1 MSLIIYSV
9 ILIVSVLLLIV
20 YCSIKSENLVVSNA
34 NSSENGL
41 DMLRPR
47 LNFSLC
53 CLFNNNKMREKKATL
68 QELET
73 QNEMEKQRKQLKR
86 NLRTLNYISLLLAN
100 DHMVKNPKR
109 LEEICNLKEGIERQI
124 IKNTSTLNKNRKQ
137 QFTPH

>member
-53 CLFNNNKMREKKATL
+53 CLFNNNKMREKKATP

-73 QNEMEKQRKQLKR
+73 QNEMEKERKQLKR

>member
-1 MSLIIYSV
+1 
-9 ILIVSVLLLIV
+9 
-20 YCSIKSENLVVSNA
+20 
-34 NSSENGL
+34 
-41 DMLRPR
+41 
-47 LNFSLC
+47 
-53 CLFNNNKMREKKATL
+53 MREKKATS

>member
-20 YCSIKSENLVVSNA
+20 YCSIKSENLIVSNA

-53 CLFNNNKMREKKATL
+53 CLFNNNTMREKKATS

>member
-53 CLFNNNKMREKKATL
+53 CLFNNNKMREKKATS

-73 QNEMEKQRKQLKR
+73 QNEMVKQRKQLKR